1 MYQAL
6 YRKYRPL
13 TFSDVVGQEH
23 IVRSLRA
30 QIADG
35 NISHAYLFCG
45 TRGTGKTT
53 CAKILARAVNCGQS
67 ANGDPCNE
75 CPQCLGILN
84 ESTMDVVE
92 IDAATNTGVGD
103 VRELRE
109 ELIYAPA
116 AVKYRVYIIDEVHM
130 LSNQAFNAL
139 LKTLEEPP
147 GHVIFVLATTE
158 IHKIP
163 ATILSRCQRF
173 DFKRLTPEL
182 IAGRLQY
189 VAEQEGFEL
198 EPAAAALLARLADG
212 AMRDGLS
219 LLDRCRDGQQ
229 PVTLQRVEEIAG
241 VCAGEQLMEAVRLAW
256 NRDATGLLKFYKSA
270 RERYAG
276 PAQLFADLSA
286 VLRDLLICSVSDQP
300 ETLIE
305 CDAKELEQKIIL
317 SRQLP
322 TACIM
327 RMMRTLQNGIYELSK
342 TSEKNLLAEMTLISL
357 CREELGED
365 YASLS
370 ARIARLEKGGVIA
383 PASKI
388 EAPAAPVREEQ
399 PIKAT
404 AAPVEAP
411 APAEERAPQE
421 EGACSF
427 WEEMKEILQDT
438 GHTNMLG
445 FLLDIT
451 PAVQGNQL
459 ILRTEQDFCISFLEM
474 PDHKSALAAAAAR
487 AGGKE
492 YRIVL
497 KKAAAALSED
507 DPLQELIKENNL

>member
-23 IVRSLRA
+23 IVKTLRA

-45 TRGTGKTT
+45 TRGTGKTS
-53 CAKILARAVNCGQS
+53 CAKILARAVNCASS
-67 ANGDPCNE
+67 ANGDPCND
-75 CPQCLGILN
+75 CPQCRGILN

-116 AVKYRVYIIDEVHM
+116 SVRYRVYIIDEVHM

-147 GHVIFVLATTE
+147 EHVIFVLATTE

-182 IAGRLQY
+182 IAGRLTY
-189 VAEQEGFEL
+189 VAEQEGFKL
-198 EPAAAALLARLADG
+198 EPDAASLLARLADG

-219 LLDRCRDGQQ
+219 LLDRCRDGNQ
-229 PVTLQRVEEIAG
+229 PVTLERVEQIVG
-241 VCAGEQLMEAVRLAW
+241 VCGSEQLMDAVKLAW
-256 NRDATGLLKFYKSA
+256 KRDASGLLKFYKNA

-286 VLRDLLICSVSDQP
+286 LLRDLLICSVSENP
-300 ETLIE
+300 GELIE
-305 CDAKELEQKIIL
+305 CDAKELQQKIAL
-317 SRQLP
+317 SRELP
-322 TACIM
+322 TAVIL
-327 RMMRTLQNGIYELSK
+327 RMMRTLQTGIWELGRTADKS
-342 TSEKNLLAEMTLISL
+342 LLAEMTLISL

-365 YASLS
+365 IASLS
-370 ARIARLEKGGVIA
+370 ARIARLERGVPPVAPMPVAEPVPTPVEEKPIAKPEPSMA
-383 PASKI
+383 PAVTDG
-388 EAPAAPVREEQ
+388 AD
-399 PIKAT
+399 
-404 AAPVEAP
+404 
-411 APAEERAPQE
+411 
-421 EGACSF
+421 GACTF
-427 WEEMKEILQDT
+427 WEPMKEILQDT
-438 GHTNMLG
+438 GHANMLG
-445 FLLDIT
+445 FLLDIQ
-451 PAVQGNQL
+451 PAVQGNRL
-459 ILRTEQDFCISFLEM
+459 ILRSEQEFCIQFLEK
-474 PDHKSALAAAAAR
+474 PENKAVLADVAAR
-487 AGGKE
+487 AGGQP
-492 YRIVL
+492 YQIVFQTTASSL
-497 KKAAAALSED
+497 QKD
-507 DPLQELIKENNL
+507 DPLQDILKELET

>member
-23 IVRSLRA
+23 IVRTLRA

-45 TRGTGKTT
+45 TRGTGKTS
-53 CAKILARAVNCGQS
+53 CAKILARAVNCADSVG
-67 ANGDPCNE
+67 GDPCNQ

-92 IDAATNTGVGD
+92 IDAASNTGVGD

-147 GHVIFVLATTE
+147 SHVIFVLATTE

-189 VAEQEGFEL
+189 VAEQEGFAL
-198 EPAAAALLARLADG
+198 EPAAASLLARLADG

-219 LLDRCRDGQQ
+219 LLDRCRDGSN

-241 VCAGEQLMEAVRLAW
+241 VCASDQLMEAVRLAW
-256 NRDATGLLKFYKSA
+256 NKDATGLLKFYKNA

-286 VLRDLLICSVSDQP
+286 VLRDLLICSVSDRP
-300 ETLIE
+300 GDLIE

-327 RMMRTLQNGIYELSK
+327 RMMRTLQDGIYELGK
-342 TSEKNLLAEMTLISL
+342 TTEKNLLAEMTLISL

-383 PASKI
+383 AAPVI
-388 EAPAAPVREEQ
+388 EAPASAPKTEHA
-399 PIKAT
+399 PKAENK
-404 AAPVEAP
+404 PVEAP
-411 APAEERAPQE
+411 VSAPKAEEGECP
-421 EGACSF
+421 F
-427 WEEMKEILQDT
+427 WEDMKEILQDT
-438 GHTNMLG
+438 GHGNLLG
-445 FLLDIT
+445 FLLDIH
-451 PAVQGNQL
+451 PALQGDRL
-459 ILRTEQDFCISFLEM
+459 VLRSEIDFCLDFLNKTEE
-474 PDHKSALAAAAAR
+474 KSALSAAASRAAGR
-487 AGGKE
+487 QIQ
-492 YRIVL
+492 IVFE
-497 KKAAAALSED
+497 KAAATLAED
-507 DPLQELIKENNL
+507 DPLQELLEEI

>member
-23 IVRSLRA
+23 IVRTLRA

-53 CAKILARAVNCGQS
+53 CAKILARAVNCSAGQ
-67 ANGDPCNE
+67 NGDPCNQ
-75 CPQCLGILN
+75 CPQCQSIIN
-84 ESTMDVVE
+84 EATMDVVE

-130 LSNQAFNAL
+130 LSTQAFNAL

-147 GHVIFVLATTE
+147 EHVIFVLATTE

-173 DFKRLTPEL
+173 DFKRLTPEM

-189 VAEQEGFEL
+189 VAEQEGFTL
-198 EPAAAALLARLADG
+198 EPAAATLLARLADG

-219 LLDRCRDGQQ
+219 LLDRCRDGKN
-229 PVTLQRVEEIAG
+229 PISLDRVEQIAG
-241 VCAGEQLMEAVRLAW
+241 VCASDQLMEAVRLAW
-256 NRDATGLLKFYKSA
+256 NKDATGLLKFYKNA

-276 PAQLFADLSA
+276 PAQMFADLSA
-286 VLRDLLICSVSDQP
+286 VLRDLLICSVSDDPKQ
-300 ETLIE
+300 LIE
-305 CDAKELEQKIIL
+305 CDEKELQEKILL

-327 RMMRTLQNGIYELSK
+327 RMMRTLQDGIYELGR
-342 TSEKNLLAEMTLISL
+342 TTEKNLLAEMTLISL

-365 YASLS
+365 FASLS

-383 PASKI
+383 AAPAIAPMAPKAEPKKE
-388 EAPAAPVREEQ
+388 EAPVP
-399 PIKAT
+399 
-404 AAPVEAP
+404 AP
-411 APAEERAPQE
+411 APVAAPSQSASAEEGECA
-421 EGACSF
+421 F
-427 WEEMKEILQDT
+427 WEPMKEILQDT
-438 GHTNMLG
+438 GYANLIG
-445 FLLDIT
+445 LLLDVE
-451 PAVQGNQL
+451 PVVSGDQL
-459 ILRTEQDFCISFLEM
+459 ILRSEQEICISFLNAPER
-474 PDHKSALAAAAAR
+474 KAALETAAAR
-487 AGGKE
+487 AGGKP
-492 YRIVL
+492 YRIIL
-497 KKAAAALSED
+497 EKAAARLKDD

>member
-13 TFSDVVGQEH
+13 TFSDVLGQEH
-23 IVRSLRA
+23 IVKTLRA

-45 TRGTGKTT
+45 TRGTGKTS
-53 CAKILARAVNCGQS
+53 CAKILARAVNCSNG
-67 ANGDPCNE
+67 AEGDPCNA

-147 GHVIFVLATTE
+147 AHVIFVLATTE

-182 IAGRLQY
+182 IAKRLSY
-189 VAEQEGFEL
+189 VAEKEGFAL
-198 EPAAAALLARLADG
+198 EAEAAALLARLADG

-219 LLDRCRDGQQ
+219 LLDRCRSGSE
-229 PVTLQRVEEIAG
+229 PVTLERVEQIVG
-241 VCAGEQLMEAVRLAW
+241 VCSSDQLLEAVRLAW
-256 NRDATGLLKFYKSA
+256 NRDASGLLKFYKNA

-286 VLRDLLICSVSDQP
+286 VLRDLLVCSVTDHP
-300 ETLIE
+300 EELME
-305 CDAKELEQKIIL
+305 CDEKELQQKIAL
-317 SRQLP
+317 SRELP
-322 TACIM
+322 TACVM
-327 RMMRTLQNGIYELSK
+327 RMMRTLQDGIWELSRTADK
-342 TSEKNLLAEMTLISL
+342 GLLAEMTLISL

-365 YASLS
+365 LASLS
-370 ARIARLEKGGVIA
+370 ARIARLERGA
-383 PASKI
+383 PPM
-388 EAPAAPVREEQ
+388 AP
-399 PIKAT
+399 IS
-404 AAPVEAP
+404 AP
-411 APAEERAPQE
+411 APEAEPPKTKEPAPAPQPIAAE
-421 EGACSF
+421 PAAANSEGCPF
-427 WEEMKEILQDT
+427 WEELKLTLQDT
-438 GHTNMLG
+438 GHANLMG

-451 PAVQGNQL
+451 PSIEGNRL
-459 ILRTEQDFCISFLEM
+459 ILSSDQVFCRNMMDQPEQRKIMEEA
-474 PDHKSALAAAAAR
+474 ALQASGTAYTVVVREAAATLA
-487 AGGKE
+487 K
-492 YRIVL
+492 
-497 KKAAAALSED
+497 D
-507 DPLQELIKENNL
+507 DPMNELEEI

>member
-30 QIADG
+30 QIAEG

-45 TRGTGKTT
+45 TRGTGKTS
-53 CAKILARAVNCGQS
+53 CAKILARAVNCGRS
-67 ANGDPCNE
+67 ADGDPCNE
-75 CPQCLGILN
+75 CPQCKGILN

-189 VAEQEGFEL
+189 VAAQEGFEL

-219 LLDRCRDGQQ
+219 LLDRCRDGKN
-229 PVTLQRVEEIAG
+229 PVTLERVEQIAG
-241 VCAGEQLMEAVRLAW
+241 VVASDQLMEAVRLAW
-256 NRDATGLLKFYKSA
+256 NKDATGLLKFYKTA

-286 VLRDLLICSVSDQP
+286 VLRDLLICSVSDAP

-327 RMMRTLQNGIYELSK
+327 RMMRTLQDGIYELSK
-342 TSEKNLLAEMTLISL
+342 TTEKNLLAEMTLISL

-383 PASKI
+383 AAPAI
-388 EAPAAPVREEQ
+388 EAPAPK
-399 PIKAT
+399 P
-404 AAPVEAP
+404 AAPKDPPKAEEKPAP
-411 APAEERAPQE
+411 PQPKEENAPPAEEGGCP
-421 EGACSF
+421 F
-427 WEEMKEILQDT
+427 WEDMKEILQDT
-438 GHTNMLG
+438 GHTNLLG

-451 PAVQGNQL
+451 PSVSGDRL
-459 ILRTEQDFCISFLEM
+459 ILRTEQDFCINFLQM
-474 PDHKSALAAAAAR
+474 PDHRSALAAAASR

-492 YRIVL
+492 YKIIL
-497 KKAAAALSED
+497 EKAAAGLAED
-507 DPLQELIKENNL
+507 DPLQELLKEI

>member
-23 IVRSLRA
+23 IVKTLRA

-45 TRGTGKTT
+45 TRGTGKTS
-53 CAKILARAVNCGQS
+53 CAKILARAVNCS
-67 ANGDPCNE
+67 SSSNGDPCND
-75 CPQCLGILN
+75 CPQCRGILN

-116 AVKYRVYIIDEVHM
+116 SVRYRVYIIDEVHM

-147 GHVIFVLATTE
+147 EHVIFVLATTE

-182 IAGRLQY
+182 IAGRLGY
-189 VAEQEGFEL
+189 VAEQEGFVL
-198 EPAAAALLARLADG
+198 EPDAASLLARLADG

-219 LLDRCRDGQQ
+219 LLDRCRDGNE
-229 PVTLQRVEEIAG
+229 PVTLARVEQIVG
-241 VCAGEQLMEAVRLAW
+241 VCGSEQLMDAVKLAW
-256 NRDATGLLKFYKSA
+256 KRDASGLLKFYKNA

-286 VLRDLLICSVSDQP
+286 LLRDLLICSVSENP
-300 ETLIE
+300 GELIE
-305 CDAKELEQKIIL
+305 CDARELNQKITL
-317 SRQLP
+317 SRELP
-322 TACIM
+322 TAVIM
-327 RMMRTLQNGIYELSK
+327 RMMRTLQTGIWELSRTADK
-342 TSEKNLLAEMTLISL
+342 SLLAEMTLISL

-365 YASLS
+365 IASLS
-370 ARIARLEKGGVIA
+370 ARIARLERGVPMA
-383 PASKI
+383 
-388 EAPAAPVREEQ
+388 
-399 PIKAT
+399 
-404 AAPVEAP
+404 AP
-411 APAEERAPQE
+411 APVAEAPEVPAEQPPVPAERGSVVEPAQDLPR
-421 EGACSF
+421 GDCPF
-427 WEEMKEILQDT
+427 WEPMKEILQDT
-438 GHTNMLG
+438 GHANMLG

-451 PAVQGNQL
+451 PAVQGDRL
-459 ILRTEQDFCISFLEM
+459 ILSSEQEFCLQYLGTPENKAI
-474 PDHKSALAAAAAR
+474 LADAAAR
-487 AGGKE
+487 AGGKP
-492 YRIVL
+492 YQVVL
-497 KKAAAALSED
+497 KALAVTLEKD
-507 DPLQELIKENNL
+507 DPLNDILKELE

>member
-13 TFSDVVGQEH
+13 TFSDVLGQEH
-23 IVRSLRA
+23 IVKTLRA

-45 TRGTGKTT
+45 TRGTGKTS
-53 CAKILARAVNCGQS
+53 CAKILARAVNCSNG
-67 ANGDPCNE
+67 AEGDPCNA
-75 CPQCLGILN
+75 CPQCQGILN

-147 GHVIFVLATTE
+147 SHVIFVLATTE

-182 IAGRLQY
+182 IAKRLSY
-189 VAEQEGFEL
+189 VAEREGFLL
-198 EPAAAALLARLADG
+198 EPEAAALLARLADG

-219 LLDRCRDGQQ
+219 LLDRCRSGSE
-229 PVTLQRVEEIAG
+229 PVTLERVEQIVG
-241 VCAGEQLMEAVRLAW
+241 VCSSDQLLGAVRLAW
-256 NRDATGLLKFYKSA
+256 NRDASGLLKFYKNA

-276 PAQLFADLSA
+276 PAQLFADLSS
-286 VLRDLLICSVSDQP
+286 VLRDLLVCSVTEHP
-300 ETLIE
+300 EELME
-305 CDAKELEQKIIL
+305 CDERELQQKIAL
-317 SRQLP
+317 SRELP
-322 TACIM
+322 TACVM
-327 RMMRTLQNGIYELSK
+327 RMMRTLQNGIWELSRTADK
-342 TSEKNLLAEMTLISL
+342 GLLAEMILISL

-365 YASLS
+365 MASLS
-370 ARIARLEKGGVIA
+370 ARIARLERGV
-383 PASKI
+383 P
-388 EAPAAPVREEQ
+388 PMAA
-399 PIKAT
+399 
-404 AAPVEAP
+404 AP
-411 APAEERAPQE
+411 APAPVPEPPKAERPASVEATKPAVE
-421 EGACSF
+421 TGTGEGCPF
-427 WEEMKEILQDT
+427 WDEMKLTLQDM
-438 GHTNMLG
+438 GHTNLLG

-451 PAVQGNQL
+451 PSVQGDRL
-459 ILRTEQDFCISFLEM
+459 ILSTEQSFCLTFLDQPE
-474 PDHKSALAAAAAR
+474 PKKALADAALQAS
-487 AGGKE
+487 GKA
-492 YRIVL
+492 YTVVL
-497 KKAAAALSED
+497 KEAVSTLAKD
-507 DPLQELIKENNL
+507 DPLNELEEL

>member
-23 IVRSLRA
+23 IVKTLRA

-45 TRGTGKTT
+45 TRGTGKTS
-53 CAKILARAVNCGQS
+53 CAKILARAVNCSSS
-67 ANGDPCNE
+67 ANGDPCND
-75 CPQCLGILN
+75 CPQCRGILN

-116 AVKYRVYIIDEVHM
+116 SVKYRVYIIDEVHM

-147 GHVIFVLATTE
+147 EHVIFVLATTE

-182 IAGRLQY
+182 IAGRLTY
-189 VAEQEGFEL
+189 VAEQEGFQL
-198 EPAAAALLARLADG
+198 EADAASLLARLADG

-219 LLDRCRDGQQ
+219 LLDRCRDGNE
-229 PVTLQRVEEIAG
+229 PVTLSRVEQIVG
-241 VCAGEQLMEAVRLAW
+241 VCGSEQLMDAVKLAW
-256 NRDATGLLKFYKSA
+256 KRDASGLLKFYKNA

-286 VLRDLLICSVSDQP
+286 LLRDLLICSVSENP
-300 ETLIE
+300 GELIE
-305 CDAKELEQKIIL
+305 CDARELQQKITL
-317 SRQLP
+317 SRELP
-322 TACIM
+322 TAVIM
-327 RMMRTLQNGIYELSK
+327 RMMRTLQTGIWELSRTADK
-342 TSEKNLLAEMTLISL
+342 SLLAEMTLISL

-365 YASLS
+365 IASLS
-370 ARIARLEKGGVIA
+370 ARIARLERGVPMAAA
-383 PASKI
+383 PAPVQ
-388 EAPAAPVREEQ
+388 EMAPPPVQEEVPTPAAPAV
-399 PIKAT
+399 T
-404 AAPVEAP
+404 AESGGDMPSGDCP
-411 APAEERAPQE
+411 
-421 EGACSF
+421 F
-427 WEEMKEILQDT
+427 WETMKEILQDT
-438 GHTNMLG
+438 GHANMLG
-445 FLLDIT
+445 FLLDVT
-451 PAVQGNQL
+451 PGIQGNQL
-459 ILRTEQDFCISFLEM
+459 ILSAEQEFCLQYLGTPENKAVLA
-474 PDHKSALAAAAAR
+474 DAALR
-487 AGGKE
+487 AGGMP
-492 YRIVL
+492 YQIVM
-497 KKAAAALSED
+497 KSAATTLEKD
-507 DPLQELIKENNL
+507 DPLNDILKELE

>member
-13 TFSDVVGQEH
+13 TFSDVIGQEH
-23 IVRSLRA
+23 IVRTLRA

-45 TRGTGKTT
+45 TRGTGKTS
-53 CAKILARAVNCGQS
+53 CAKILARAVNCS
-67 ANGDPCNE
+67 APDRGDPCNE
-75 CPQCLGILN
+75 CPECSGILR
-84 ESTMDVVE
+84 EATMDVVE

-147 GHVIFVLATTE
+147 AHVIFVLATTE

-182 IAGRLQY
+182 IKQRLCY

-198 EPAAAALLARLADG
+198 AEDAAALLARLADG

-219 LLDRCRDGQQ
+219 LLDRCRNGQEA
-229 PVTLQRVEEIAG
+229 VTLERVEQIVG
-241 VCAGEQLMEAVRLAW
+241 ICGSEQLMEAVRLAW
-256 NRDATGLLKFYKSA
+256 AKDATGLLKFYKNA

-276 PAQLFADLSA
+276 PAQIFGDLSA
-286 VLRDLLICSVSDQP
+286 LLRDLLICSVSEHP
-300 ETLIE
+300 EELIE
-305 CDAKELEQKIIL
+305 CDAKELQQKIIL
-317 SRQLP
+317 SRELP

-327 RMMRTLQNGIYELSK
+327 RMMRTLQDGIWELGRTADKSL
-342 TSEKNLLAEMTLISL
+342 SAEMTLISL

-365 YASLS
+365 IASLS
-370 ARIARLEKGGVIA
+370 ARIARLERGVPMQ
-383 PASKI
+383 PAMQQPI
-388 EAPAAPVREEQ
+388 TPPPAVTEAPPAA
-399 PIKAT
+399 T
-404 AAPVEAP
+404 EAP
-411 APAEERAPQE
+411 PPPMEPDAEEE
-421 EGACSF
+421 GGACPF
-427 WEEMKEILQDT
+427 WEGFRQALEDN
-438 GHTNMLG
+438 GNMNLLG
-445 FLLDIT
+445 FLLDIE
-451 PAVQGNQL
+451 PQVKGDQL
-459 ILRTEQDFCISFLEM
+459 ILRSEQKICIDFLSM
-474 PDHKSALAAAAAR
+474 PN
-487 AGGKE
+487 E
-492 YRIVL
+492 
-497 KKAAAALSED
+497 KAALERAAEQASGRKYKIILNLAEAAIAAD
-507 DPLQELIKENNL
+507 DPLQELIKENEQ

>member
-23 IVRSLRA
+23 IVRTLRA
-30 QIADG
+30 QIAEG

-53 CAKILARAVNCGQS
+53 CAKILARAVNCS
-67 ANGDPCNE
+67 AGEGGDPCNQ
-75 CPQCLGILN
+75 CPQCQSILN
-84 ESTMDVVE
+84 EATMDVVE

-147 GHVIFVLATTE
+147 EHVIFVLATTE

-173 DFKRLTPEL
+173 DFKRLTPEM

-198 EPAAAALLARLADG
+198 ESAAASLLARLADG

-219 LLDRCRDGQQ
+219 LLDRCRDGKN
-229 PVTLQRVEEIAG
+229 PISLDRVEQIAG
-241 VCAGEQLMEAVRLAW
+241 VCASDQLMEAVRLAW
-256 NRDATGLLKFYKSA
+256 NKDATGLLKFYKSA

-286 VLRDLLICSVSDQP
+286 VLRDLLICSVSDDPNQ
-300 ETLIE
+300 LIE
-305 CDAKELEQKIIL
+305 CDEKELQEKILL

-327 RMMRTLQNGIYELSK
+327 RMMRTLQDGIYELGR
-342 TSEKNLLAEMTLISL
+342 TTEKNLLAEMTLISL

-365 YASLS
+365 FASLS

-383 PASKI
+383 AAPPI
-388 EAPAAPVREEQ
+388 APAVKKEEPKKAPAEK
-399 PIKAT
+399 P
-404 AAPVEAP
+404 AP
-411 APAEERAPQE
+411 APTQAVSSDEEP
-421 EGACSF
+421 CPF
-427 WEEMKEILQDT
+427 WESMKEILQDT
-438 GHTNMLG
+438 GHANLIG
-445 FLLDIT
+445 FLLDIE
-451 PAVQGNQL
+451 PVVAGDRL
-459 ILRTEQDFCISFLEM
+459 ILRSEQEIAVNFLGAPER
-474 PDHKSALAAAAAR
+474 KAALESAAAR
-487 AGGKE
+487 AGGKP
-492 YRIVL
+492 YQVVL
-497 KKAAAALSED
+497 EKAAARLKDD

>member
-23 IVRSLRA
+23 IVKTLRA

-35 NISHAYLFCG
+35 NVSHAYLFCG
-45 TRGTGKTT
+45 TRGTGKTS
-53 CAKILARAVNCGQS
+53 CAKILARAVNCS
-67 ANGDPCNE
+67 EPSDGDPCNH
-75 CPQCLGILN
+75 CPQCTGILN

-182 IAGRLQY
+182 IAGRLTY
-189 VAEQEGFEL
+189 VAEQEGFVL
-198 EPAAAALLARLADG
+198 EPDAASLLARLADG

-219 LLDRCRDGQQ
+219 LLDRCRDGSE
-229 PVTLQRVEEIAG
+229 PVTLARVEQIVG
-241 VCAGEQLMEAVRLAW
+241 VCGSEQLMDAVKLAW
-256 NRDATGLLKFYKSA
+256 KRDASGLLKFYKNA

-286 VLRDLLICSVSDQP
+286 LLRDLLICSVSENP
-300 ETLIE
+300 GELIE
-305 CDAKELEQKIIL
+305 CDERELQQKIAL
-317 SRQLP
+317 SRELP
-322 TACIM
+322 TAVIM
-327 RMMRTLQNGIYELSK
+327 RMMRTLQTGIWELSRTADK
-342 TSEKNLLAEMTLISL
+342 SLLAEMTLISL

-365 YASLS
+365 MASLS
-370 ARIARLEKGGVIA
+370 ARIARLERGVPMA
-383 PASKI
+383 A
-388 EAPAAPVREEQ
+388 APAAAEP
-399 PIKAT
+399 
-404 AAPVEAP
+404 AP
-411 APAEERAPQE
+411 APSPAAEPPEPTAPAAAVSAAPAADVPAE
-421 EGACSF
+421 NCPF
-427 WEEMKEILQDT
+427 WEPMKEALQDT
-438 GHTNMLG
+438 GHANMLG

-451 PAVQGNQL
+451 PAVQGDRL
-459 ILRTEQDFCISFLEM
+459 ILSSEMDFALKFFEIPEN
-474 PDHKSALAAAAAR
+474 KAALAEAAAR
-487 AGGKE
+487 AGGKP
-492 YRIVL
+492 YQIVL
-497 KKAAAALSED
+497 KTAAPALQKD
-507 DPLQELIKENNL
+507 DPLQELLKEMEE

>member
-23 IVRSLRA
+23 IVKTLRA
-30 QIADG
+30 QIAEG

-45 TRGTGKTT
+45 TRGTGKTS
-53 CAKILARAVNCGQS
+53 CAKILARAVNCAESGD
-67 ANGDPCNE
+67 GDPCNA
-75 CPQCLGILN
+75 CPQCQGILN

-116 AVKYRVYIIDEVHM
+116 SVKYRVYIIDEVHM

-189 VAEQEGFEL
+189 VAKQEGFEL
-198 EPAAAALLARLADG
+198 EPAAASLLARLADG

-229 PVTLQRVEEIAG
+229 PVTLDRVEQIVG
-241 VCAGEQLMEAVRLAW
+241 VCAGDQLMEAVRLAW
-256 NRDATGLLKFYKSA
+256 NKDATGLLKFYKTA

-286 VLRDLLICSVSDQP
+286 VLRDLLICSVSDRPQ
-300 ETLIE
+300 ELIE
-305 CDAKELEQKIIL
+305 CDARELEQKIRL

-327 RMMRTLQNGIYELSK
+327 RMMRTLQEGIYELGR

-370 ARIARLEKGGVIA
+370 ARLARLEKGGV
-383 PASKI
+383 
-388 EAPAAPVREEQ
+388 
-399 PIKAT
+399 
-404 AAPVEAP
+404 AP
-411 APAEERAPQE
+411 APIISEPIAAEPQKAEPAPAPIQAE
-421 EGACSF
+421 PAPMAEPAGGEGECPF
-427 WEEMKEILQDT
+427 WEMMKEILQDT
-438 GHTNMLG
+438 GHANLLG
-445 FLLDIT
+445 FLLDIE
-451 PAVQGNQL
+451 PALQGDSL
-459 ILRTEQDFCISFLEM
+459 ILRSEQKFCIDFLAMAEN
-474 PDHKSALAAAAAR
+474 KKALEEAALR
-487 AGGKE
+487 AGGKP
-492 YRIVL
+492 YRIIL
-497 KKAAAALSED
+497 KEAAATLRED

>member
-13 TFSDVVGQEH
+13 AFADVVGQEH
-23 IVRSLRA
+23 IVKTLRA

-35 NISHAYLFCG
+35 KISHAYLFCG

-53 CAKILARAVNCGQS
+53 CAKILARAVNCS
-67 ANGDPCNE
+67 EPYEGDPCNA
-75 CPQCLGILN
+75 CPQCQSILN

-147 GHVIFVLATTE
+147 EHVIFVLATTE

-182 IAGRLQY
+182 IAGRLSH
-189 VAEQEGFEL
+189 VAEQEGFVL
-198 EPAAAALLARLADG
+198 EQDAAALLSRLADG
-212 AMRDGLS
+212 ALRDGLS
-219 LLDRCRDGQQ
+219 LLDRCRDGDD
-229 PVTLQRVEEIAG
+229 PVTLERVEQIVG
-241 VCAGEQLMEAVRLAW
+241 VCGSEQLMDAVRLAW
-256 NRDATGLLKFYKSA
+256 KRDASGLLKFYKKA

-286 VLRDLLICSVSDQP
+286 LLRDLLICSVSEEP
-300 ETLIE
+300 GELME
-305 CDAKELEQKIIL
+305 CDAKELQQKITL
-317 SRQLP
+317 ARELP
-322 TACIM
+322 TAVIM
-327 RMMRTLQNGIYELSK
+327 RMMRTLQTGLWEMGR
-342 TSEKNLLAEMTLISL
+342 TADKNLLAEMTLISL

-365 YASLS
+365 FASLS
-370 ARIARLEKGGVIA
+370 ARVARLERGVPPVA
-383 PASKI
+383 V
-388 EAPAAPVREEQ
+388 AA
-399 PIKAT
+399 
-404 AAPVEAP
+404 
-411 APAEERAPQE
+411 APQE
-421 EGACSF
+421 EAPPVAAEPEVSVSVPAQPAVAEGPAGECPF
-427 WEEMKEILQDT
+427 WDAFKEELSHM
-438 GHTNMLG
+438 GRTNMLG

-451 PAVQGNQL
+451 PSVQGNRLVLTTDQ
-459 ILRTEQDFCISFLEM
+459 EFCVTFMSLPEN
-474 PDHKSALAAAAAR
+474 KSALEAAAQAAT
-487 AGGKE
+487 GQK
-492 YRIVL
+492 YTVVL
-497 KKAAAALSED
+497 NAVTNALPKD
-507 DPLQELIKENNL
+507 DPLLELLKENEE

>member
-23 IVRSLRA
+23 IVKTLRA

-35 NISHAYLFCG
+35 NVSHAYLFCG
-45 TRGTGKTT
+45 TRGTGKTS
-53 CAKILARAVNCGQS
+53 CAKILARAVNCSSS
-67 ANGDPCNE
+67 ANGDPCND
-75 CPQCLGILN
+75 CPQCRGILN

-116 AVKYRVYIIDEVHM
+116 SVRYRVYIIDEVHM

-147 GHVIFVLATTE
+147 EHVIFVLATTE

-182 IAGRLQY
+182 IAGRLSY
-189 VAEQEGFEL
+189 VAEQEGFVL
-198 EPAAAALLARLADG
+198 EPDAASLLARLADG

-219 LLDRCRDGQQ
+219 LLDRCRDGDE
-229 PVTLQRVEEIAG
+229 PVTLTRVEQIVG
-241 VCAGEQLMEAVRLAW
+241 VCGSDQLMEAVKLAW
-256 NRDATGLLKFYKSA
+256 KRDASGLLKFYKKA

-286 VLRDLLICSVSDQP
+286 VLRDLLICSVSEDP
-300 ETLIE
+300 GALIE
-305 CDAKELEQKIIL
+305 CDAKELNQKITL
-317 SRQLP
+317 SRELP
-322 TACIM
+322 TAVIM
-327 RMMRTLQNGIYELSK
+327 RMMRTLQTGIWELSRTADK
-342 TSEKNLLAEMTLISL
+342 SLLAEMTLISL

-365 YASLS
+365 IASLS
-370 ARIARLEKGGVIA
+370 ARIARLERGV
-383 PASKI
+383 PM
-388 EAPAAPVREEQ
+388 AAPV
-399 PIKAT
+399 A
-404 AAPVEAP
+404 
-411 APAEERAPQE
+411 APAEPEPSREQPPAVQAQE
-421 EGACSF
+421 PAAEPVSAMPEGDCPF
-427 WEEMKEILQDT
+427 WEQMKEALQDT
-438 GHTNMLG
+438 GHANMLG

-451 PAVQGNQL
+451 PAVQGDRL
-459 ILRTEQDFCISFLEM
+459 ILSSEQEFCLQYLGTPENKAILSE
-474 PDHKSALAAAAAR
+474 AAAR
-487 AGGKE
+487 AGGKA
-492 YRIVL
+492 YQIVL
-497 KKAAAALSED
+497 KTLAATLEKD
-507 DPLQELIKENNL
+507 DPLQDILNQLD